1 MTKIILYTAKQ
12 QVSLKTRRMTIKII
26 QELIVS
32 DMHIIIKILQE
43 ENDKLNIQDKIQ
55 LCNWKEAEGL
65 TMLFTSSSFLE
76 AIRNIENVSINY

>member
-1 MTKIILYTAKQ
+1 
-12 QVSLKTRRMTIKII
+12 MTIKII

>member
-1 MTKIILYTAKQ
+1 MA
-12 QVSLKTRRMTIKII
+12 IKII

>member
-1 MTKIILYTAKQ
+1 MA
-12 QVSLKTRRMTIKII
+12 IKII

-55 LCNWKEAEGL
+55 LCNWKEAKGL